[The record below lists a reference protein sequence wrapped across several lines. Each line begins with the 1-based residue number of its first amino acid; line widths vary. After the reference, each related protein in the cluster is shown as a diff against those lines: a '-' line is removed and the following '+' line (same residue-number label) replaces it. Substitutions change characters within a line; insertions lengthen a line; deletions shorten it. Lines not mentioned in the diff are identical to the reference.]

1 MKLILFYA
9 NKYREMERQRQM
21 EWENQKLQDLQQLR
35 QKEQE
40 NILRLK
46 AQNQSLTIELTTLND
61 KVGLMLSYF
70 HHLFNNMCFIKIL
83 LLL

>member
-1 MKLILFYA
+1 
-9 NKYREMERQRQM
+9 MERQRQL

-46 AQNQSLTIELTTLND
+46 AQNQNLSIELTTLND
-61 KVGLMLSYF
+61 KVCI
-70 HHLFNNMCFIKIL
+70 N
-83 LLL
+83 